1 MRRAPRAVGHDCD
14 DRPSLAEALGHRRRD
29 CRTPEAQAQ
38 TIASGDRHVPGKTVF
53 PAFVRYLV
61 NDITMFPLHLLQLA
75 TRRHP
80 DALVLCCE
88 MQRDTL
94 PKPL

>member
-1 MRRAPRAVGHDCD
+1 M
-14 DRPSLAEALGHRRRD
+14 
-29 CRTPEAQAQ
+29 
-38 TIASGDRHVPGKTVF
+38 PGKTVF